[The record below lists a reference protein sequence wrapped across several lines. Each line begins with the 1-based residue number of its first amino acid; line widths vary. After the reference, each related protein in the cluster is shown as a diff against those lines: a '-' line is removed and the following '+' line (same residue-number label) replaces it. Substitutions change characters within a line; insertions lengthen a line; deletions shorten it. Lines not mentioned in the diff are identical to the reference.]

1 MSEELIGQ
9 VVDGEITHIA
19 AFGAF
24 VKMTNGEEGL
34 VHISEVA
41 NEFVTDITKFVAV
54 GDKVKVKIMAR
65 NAKGKLELSVK
76 RTVEVVAPEPTL
88 FINKKTKNGAFEERM
103 TTFLKKSEEKQIDI
117 RRNMKHKQGMVKKRK

>member
-34 VHISEVA
+34 VHISEIA

-54 GDKVKVKIMAR
+54 GDKVQVKIMAR

-76 RTVEVVAPEPTL
+76 RTVEVVAPEPTM
-88 FINKKTKNGAFEERM
+88 FVNEKSKNGAFEERM
-103 TTFLKKSEEKQIDI
+103 TSFLKKSEEKQIDI
-117 RRNMKHKQGMVKKRK
+117 RRNMKHKQGVVKKRK

>member
-9 VVDGEITHIA
+9 IVDGEITHIA

-24 VKMTNGEEGL
+24 VKMSNGEEGL
-34 VHISEVA
+34 VHISEIA

-54 GDKVKVKIMAR
+54 GDKVKVKVMAR

-76 RTVEVVAPEPTL
+76 RTVEVPAPEPTL
-88 FINKKTKNGAFEERM
+88 FINKKTKNSAFEERM
-103 TTFLKKSEEKQIDI
+103 TSFLKKSEEKQIDI
-117 RRNMKHKQGMVKKRK
+117 RRNMKHKQGLVKKRK